1 MNNRLKGSLVK
12 NIASAF
18 VNGLIT
24 LSLLLIAPLGL
35 AAVIFN
41 SIAVTISTFL
51 VTMVFDAIALWL
63 QQSQEQRYFDHEM
76 ARRDRPLD
84 GQFQGGITRQNDPN
98 YLDRRDR

>member
-1 MNNRLKGSLVK
+1 MNNRFKGSLVK

-18 VNGLIT
+18 INGLIT

-41 SIAVTISTFL
+41 TIAVTISTFL
-51 VTMVFDAIALWL
+51 VTMVFDAIAFWL
-63 QQSQEQRYFDHEM
+63 QQSQDPRYL
-76 ARRDRPLD
+76 DRPLD

-98 YLDRRDR
+98 YLDRSDRQ